1 MIALLK
7 KTSAFAL
14 AFVLMAPMSVFAQGL
29 QNPLKVGTLE
39 EFLALILQAVVN
51 LGTIVLV
58 IMLVYV
64 GFLFVVGQGN
74 EEKISEAKKALMW
87 TVIGGLVLLGA
98 QAISLVIQ
106 ATVNSLKA

>member
-1 MIALLK
+1 MIK
-7 KTSAFAL
+7 KVSAFSLSAYL
-14 AFVLMAPMSVFAQGL
+14 FLPMMVFASEGL
-29 QNPLKVGTLE
+29 VNPLKVGTIE
-39 EFLALILQAVVN
+39 ELLALVLKAVVN
-51 LGTIVLV
+51 IGTIVL
-58 IMLVYV
+58 ILMLVYV

-106 ATVNSLKA
+106 STVGSLQA